1 MNYTNE
7 QPKQAYSHSPYIY
20 INVGVR
26 EMALSEIQAL
36 WDEEHPQIEGNPKE
50 EITEEFINEHK
61 YCYEQVKIPMG
72 RWNYS
77 NAVDALITHKY
88 PNDKM
93 QAVIN
98 NYLLDPTDTDAL
110 TEFNEMQNYRKYC
123 KELAKQLTRTKE

>member
-1 MNYTNE
+1 MKYTKE

-20 INVGVR
+20 VNVDVR

-36 WDEEHPQIEGNPKE
+36 WEQEHPQEQQ

-72 RWNYS
+72 RWNYP
-77 NAVDALITHKY
+77 NCVDALITHKY

-110 TEFNEMQNYRKYC
+110 TEFTEMQNYRKYC
-123 KELAKQLTRTKE
+123 KELAKQLTKTK

>member
-1 MNYTNE
+1 MKYTKE

-36 WDEEHPQIEGNPKE
+36 WDEEHPQEQE
-50 EITEEFINEHK
+50 MQEITEEFINEHK

-77 NAVDALITHKY
+77 NCVDALITHKY

-110 TEFNEMQNYRKYC
+110 TEFTEMQNYRKYC
-123 KELAKQLTRTKE
+123 KELAKQLTKTK

>member
-1 MNYTNE
+1 MKYTNE

-36 WDEEHPQIEGNPKE
+36 WEQEHPQEQQ

-72 RWNYS
+72 RWNYE

-98 NYLLDPTDTDAL
+98 NYLLDPTDTEAL
-110 TEFNEMQNYRKYC
+110 TDFTEMQEYRKYC
-123 KELAKQLTRTKE
+123 KELAKKLTKTK

>member
-1 MNYTNE
+1 MNYSKE
-7 QPKQAYSHSPYIY
+7 QPKKTYAYSPYQYVNIL
-20 INVGVR
+20 VR

-36 WDEEHPQIEGNPKE
+36 WEQEHPQEQQ

-72 RWNYS
+72 RWNYE

-110 TEFNEMQNYRKYC
+110 AEFNAMQEYRKYC